1 MAILIQDNLLIFI
14 VSNDKF
20 IGIGVLKMQKGFL
33 NPSLMHEEQRALKW
47 FLIMFYLISVV
58 YDLFYYVIFKK
69 YVYNL
74 EPGLPGFG
82 YVYYVLLFALLPLL
96 YLLSKKGKVTSI
108 KYIFIFLFLLLSTI
122 NDAVYYLGKNLSD
135 TQIGTGNVVEVFVIL
150 FTPMFVNRRFFHFV
164 FLGMVLKYLVI
175 WGLLQS
181 NTVLLPLILYLFVS
195 GIAYVLL
202 KRFQSYLQAFK
213 TSYDE
218 QLRGIVKGVIATI
231 ELKDPYTRG
240 HSERVAQYARSL
252 AVATGNYNEDELNS
266 FHYACLLHD
275 IGKVN
280 IPDQILMKPGRL
292 TSEEFEVIKTH
303 PVVGVEAVK
312 KVQGLDQSLDVI
324 KSHHERWDGK
334 GYPDQLK
341 EEEIS
346 QLARIVS
353 IADAFDAM
361 TSSRSYRSALPV
373 DEAYKRII
381 EGKGTQFDP
390 SLVELF
396 QKVYPQWVKFHEEY
410 DWSMNLSYQNE

>member
-1 MAILIQDNLLIFI
+1 
-14 VSNDKF
+14 
-20 IGIGVLKMQKGFL
+20 MQKGIL
-33 NPSLMHEEQRALKW
+33 NPSLRDEEQRALKW
-47 FLIMFYLISVV
+47 FLIMFYLISVG
-58 YDLFYYVIFKK
+58 YDFFYYFIFKIMNK
-69 YVYNL
+69 L
-74 EPGLPGFG
+74 EPGLPGFS
-82 YVYYVLLFALLPLL
+82 YVYYFLLFTLLLVINIML
-96 YLLSKKGKVTSI
+96 KKGKLHSI
-108 KYIFIFLFLLLSTI
+108 KYVFFTSYLILSII
-122 NDAVYYLGKNLSD
+122 NDTVYYLERSLD
-135 TQIGTGNVVEVFVIL
+135 YQTGNIVEVFIIL
-150 FTPMFVNRRFFHFV
+150 FTPMFVNARFFHFV
-164 FLGMVLKYLVI
+164 FIGMVIKYLIIGVI
-175 WGLLQS
+175 LQS
-181 NTVLLPLILYLFVS
+181 STVLLPVILYLFVTA
-195 GIAYVLL
+195 IAYLLL
-202 KRFQSYLQAFK
+202 KRFQAYLQAFK
-213 TSYDE
+213 SSYDE
-218 QLRGIVKGVIATI
+218 QLKGIVKGVIATI

-240 HSERVAQYARSL
+240 HSERVAQYARTL
-252 AVATGNYNEDELNS
+252 AIATGNYNEDELNS

-390 SLVELF
+390 GLVELF

-410 DWSMNLSYQNE
+410 DWSKNLSYQNN